1 MTQKQLAI
9 KRCAVFLADRVDYAM
24 TWKDKQSARVR
35 QEDIQALLEYE
46 FERVPEGEEA
56 RV

>member
-24 TWKDKQSARVR
+24 IWKDKQAARVR
-35 QEDIQALLEYE
+35 QEDIQTLLESE
-46 FERVPEGEEA
+46 FERVPEGGEA
-56 RV
+56 KI